1 MRLLIFTFLTFQ
13 AFGQVGTGEWRLH
26 VPANKAIDVAAGNGI
41 AYAAFEAGLVEYD
54 IEAKEV
60 SVWTDVNGLSDINL
74 TALYF
79 DQSQSALYIAYDNG
93 NLDKLK
99 DNRITNI
106 PSIKMA
112 EIPGSKR
119 INKIVPYNG
128 FIYLATGFS
137 VVKIDPLKDEIKD
150 TWYPTNGN
158 LAILDIAFR
167 NDSIFAL
174 SSNQLY
180 SADINNF
187 ALADPNEWDIS
198 SLLPVISSETY
209 TEIET
214 VQNELYVLFK
224 VDGYGL
230 DTIYQLQPSG
240 LLPVLPSTESYEI
253 NSIFNSN
260 SKIGANLDGAI
271 YILNTDFTFASNY
284 NSFSLGQWIR
294 PQNSCFYNNSL
305 WVADAS
311 IGFLELPNFF
321 NLNKISFDGP
331 PKKEFYSLDCE
342 QGKLAIAGG
351 GLSSVAATYSGSG
364 IYLFEDEK
372 WSLRDRDNMTL
383 WSNGAAIWDFLTV
396 SIDPNKPEN
405 IAVGTFSPTPISIM
419 DATNQVVD
427 TFTPLNST
435 LQYTEAGG
443 SLCMINAVKYD
454 QSSNLWV
461 LNAFTD
467 SPLNVYTADGEW
479 YAFDTGLSSKNKFA
493 KKLVIDYNG
502 NKWFSLDG
510 AGLFGFNDNE
520 TISNASDD
528 KYKNL
533 NSGEYTGGLPSNT
546 VNAIAVDFDNEI
558 WIGTDNGFAVLYNSE
573 NVFDAAA
580 GSYNAQRIKLEYEG
594 NVEYV
599 LGNTNITDIEVDG
612 ANRKW
617 FATANSGIIL
627 LSADGLEVISQF
639 TTENSP
645 LISNNILDI
654 KLDQTTGELYIVTD
668 KGLISY
674 RTDATYEDPEYSNV
688 KVFPNPARPDF
699 EGPITIQGIR
709 YDSDIKITDVAGNLV
724 YQTTSNGG
732 TATWNGKTITGEKV
746 TSGVYLIWTAPNEG
760 KGRKVGKVLVI
771 H

>member
-26 VPANKAIDVAAGNGI
+26 VPANKAIDVTAGNGL
-41 AYAAFEAGLVEYD
+41 AYAAFETGLVEYD

-79 DQSQSALYIAYDNG
+79 DQSQNALYIAYDNG

-174 SSNQLY
+174 TSNQLY
-180 SADINNF
+180 SANINNF
-187 ALADPNEWDIS
+187 ALADPNEWDLS
-198 SLLPVISSETY
+198 TLLPVISAETY

-214 VQNELYVLFK
+214 VQDELYVLYK

-230 DTIYQLQPSG
+230 DTIYQLQPGG

-260 SKIGANLDGAI
+260 SKIGANLDGAV
-271 YILNTDFTFASNY
+271 YILNTDFTFALNY

-294 PQNSCFYNNSL
+294 PQNSYFYNNSL

-311 IGFLELPNFF
+311 IGFLELPSLF

-342 QGKLAIAGG
+342 QGKLAVAGG

-533 NSGEYTGGLPSNT
+533 NSGEFTGGLPSNT

-654 KLDQTTGELYIVTD
+654 KLDHSTGELYIVTD

-674 RTDATYEDPEYSNV
+674 RTDATYEDPEYANV